1 MIFSQCSD
9 ISQLTTNP
17 KPNILDTS
25 ATKNVIELDK
35 LSLKDQNNKDHVNL
49 GDIISEK
56 AKLKQLIIQAHKA
69 EEEQKQINEQF
80 MQDNMPEHDKEEL

>member
-1 MIFSQCSD
+1 MIFSKCSN
-9 ISQLTTNP
+9 ISQLAKTP
-17 KPNILDTS
+17 KPNILGTS
-25 ATKNVIELDK
+25 TTKNVIELDK

-80 MQDNMPEHDKEEL
+80 MQDNIPEHEKEEL